1 MEEVVP
7 TTIGTSE
14 GATTVPVVDLS
25 KVRASELLKSK
36 VPRLPYSKRQ
46 VDPQKDYAS
55 KKAKSVSAYISNA
68 VEEISQYFGSHHE
81 SVLAGKNKGASGAE
95 YHSFEKKKVV
105 NDSSKD

>member
-1 MEEVVP
+1 MFCFNCVAIYSSETSPLGNAECGKQGVVVEEVVP

-25 KVRASELLKSK
+25 KVQASELLKSK

-55 KKAKSVSAYISNA
+55 KKAKSGVEFIPRQFLLVTIS
-68 VEEISQYFGSHHE
+68 IIYF
-81 SVLAGKNKGASGAE
+81 K
-95 YHSFEKKKVV
+95 
-105 NDSSKD
+105 